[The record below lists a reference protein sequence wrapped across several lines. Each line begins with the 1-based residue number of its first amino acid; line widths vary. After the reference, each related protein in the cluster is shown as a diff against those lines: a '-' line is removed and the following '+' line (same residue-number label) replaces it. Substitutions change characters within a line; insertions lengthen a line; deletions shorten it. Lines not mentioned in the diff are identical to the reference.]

1 MAKTRVF
8 VSYDYE
14 HDSNLKDTF
23 IAQSKLLDSPF
34 SIHDV
39 SIQEPTPEWQQKAR
53 SAIEICEVFVVLL
66 GNHTYQAQGVLREIK
81 IAVKLKKHRFQ
92 LRKRGQ
98 WPKSLNGAGEVVVW
112 KWKNLKKWLE
122 K

>member
-39 SIQEPTPEWQQKAR
+39 SIQEPIPNWQQEAR
-53 SAIEICEVFVVLL
+53 SVIKSCEVFVVLL
-66 GNHTYQAQGVLREIK
+66 GDHTYQAQGVLREIK
-81 IAVKLKKHRFQ
+81 MARELEKRRFQ
-92 LRKRGQ
+92 LRKKGQ
-98 WPKSLNGAGEVVVW
+98 WPKSLKGAGEVVVW
-112 KWKNLKKWLE
+112 KWKNLQKWLA